1 MPNLS
6 LLPSAHPA
14 FAALV
19 ASVLLAGAG
28 LPAGLAAQQA
38 ATSRTIAE
46 LETRARTGDAEAVRE
61 FWETVAEGGAPIVEA
76 VGPGRS
82 VVTFVFRGGDDVT
95 DVRVESGLLALEVQ
109 AAAPPFGTAFDTLGG
124 MARIPSTDVWYR
136 SYAVGNDLRLPYVF
150 SVERAGAGGPARELD
165 PLNPTV
171 YDPHER
177 FRPESVVELPGAP
190 PQPWRGERGE
200 GPGRWHQ
207 VGVASG
213 EDSTVVYV
221 YTPEAYDPDRG
232 RPYPL
237 FVGLNSYSFGIAMPG
252 DWMLEHLIRRG
263 EIEPVVM
270 LLVDAGADGSEAY
283 RPAAELLADDVL
295 PTVRRDFHV
304 AEDPHEV
311 AIGGTSRRGLVSA
324 IVAFERPDLAGNVIA
339 LSGSFYWKP
348 TDATEYEWLAGR
360 VAAAAPRDVR
370 WFLRAGNLETVV
382 TPGNHGHYMVAT
394 NRHMRDI
401 LRARGYD
408 LDYDEF
414 TGVHSDLNW
423 QSALADG
430 LRHFFGR

>member
-1 MPNLS
+1 VG
-6 LLPSAHPA
+6 A
-14 FAALV
+14 
-19 ASVLLAGAG
+19 VLLASVAGAG
-28 LPAGLAAQQA
+28 PSADLAAAQGA
-38 ATSRTIAE
+38 PTSPTIEE
-46 LETRARTGDAEAVRE
+46 LETRSRAGDTGAVRA
-61 FWETVAEGGAPIVEA
+61 FWETVAERGAPIVERA
-76 VGPGRS
+76 GPGRS
-82 VVTFVFRGGDDVT
+82 VVTFVFRGGGDVT

-109 AAAPPFGTAFDTLGG
+109 AAAAPFGTDFDTLGG
-124 MARIPSTDVWYR
+124 MARIPSADVWYR
-136 SYAVGNDLRLPYVF
+136 SYVVANDLRLPYVF
-150 SVERAGAGGPARELD
+150 SVARAGASEPARELD

-207 VGVASG
+207 VRVVSG
-213 EDSTVVYV
+213 GDSTVVYV
-221 YTPEAYDPDRG
+221 YTPEAYDPDRTH
-232 RPYPL
+232 PYPL
-237 FVGLNSYSFGIAMPG
+237 FVGLNSYTFGIAMPG
-252 DWMLEHLIRRG
+252 DWILEHLIRRG

-270 LLVDAGADGSEAY
+270 LLVDAGGDGSDAY
-283 RPAAELLADDVL
+283 RPAVEFLADDVL

-304 AEDPHEV
+304 AADPHEV
-311 AIGGTSRRGLVSA
+311 AIGGTSRRGLVSG
-324 IVAFERPDLAGNVIA
+324 IVAFERPDLVANVIA

-348 TDATEYEWLAGR
+348 AAATEYEWLAGR
-360 VAAAAPRDVR
+360 VAASASRDVR

-394 NRHMRDI
+394 NRHMRDV

-408 LDYDEF
+408 LDYAEF